1 MASRREYEMLF
12 QLNAQ
17 LGGSYNST
25 FKTAQNAIASMQKEI
40 AALSKT
46 QSDISAYQ
54 KQQSAV
60 EATQK
65 KLEVLK
71 QQYDN
76 IQKEIA
82 ETGTFSA
89 TLENRLLS
97 KQQQIDRTS
106 ASLENQTKK
115 LEDMRRALVDAGV
128 DVSNLTGETTRLG
141 NQIDELRKKQEE
153 AADQANNFGAKASAA
168 ISAVS
173 QALAS
178 AGIAKALQEIYDFF
192 AATAEASMGFESA
205 MTGVAKTTDLTNE
218 ELAAMSREIK
228 LLSTDIPVTV
238 EEFAGIG
245 EVAGQLGIAKE
256 NLLDFSTVMAML
268 ATATTMTAEE
278 GATLLAQ
285 FANITRM
292 DPSFYSNLA
301 SAIVALGNNYAT
313 TEQKITE
320 MAQGI
325 AASASLAGMS
335 EADMV
340 ALAAAVTSLGIETQA
355 GSTAMSRLISTLMT
369 AVETGEDLEEFASI
383 ANMTAG
389 EFTRLWGTNAV
400 QALQAFVVGLNDTE
414 RNGKSA
420 TVALT
425 ELGITEA
432 RMQRMIL
439 SLANSGDLLNRTLET
454 ANQAWSENTALTKE
468 AELRY
473 ATTQSQLTMMQNAY
487 NNLRIAIGDNYT
499 PVLRELYAVG
509 TDVLNNITE
518 FVQKHPELVRA
529 VTAFTAVIGTAVA
542 GLGAYA
548 AIVKIVIPLTT
559 AFTAAIPGVNVIMA
573 VVGGIALL
581 TAGIAAFAGAADTGE
596 KEIQELSAASRAQY
610 YQLEE
615 MRREYEE
622 VSAAMGET
630 SAEAQLLRRKLED
643 AEEAFEANKQ
653 TAEELEAAHREIIDS
668 YYEMAVAHEDII
680 REIEKE
686 ASSNVN
692 LMKKLEELMAVEGKT
707 AETKQEI
714 LAIVELLNEA
724 MPELSLAYDQ
734 YADSLNMSADAIR
747 AVIEAEIAREKNA
760 AYYKELKYEIS
771 READLYNNLQ
781 AHIREAAAAE
791 EELAAAQKALEEKRK
806 ELGTPIGEAAGRA
819 YAQSLMPYV
828 LAVGNATDAVN
839 KAKEKELEAQ
849 KAYDDNQAK
858 IKELTAALA
867 GYAEEM
873 GNADGVTDNLTGKIR
888 DITGRMAELAAAYE
902 EAYKAA
908 YDSISGQYNL
918 WDEAANIVATSAT
931 TINSNLESQIN
942 YWQKYNENLEKLKER
957 SADIQ
962 GLNEMIASF
971 ADGSAESVNA
981 IAGMANASDADLRK
995 MVTNWQKLK
1004 QEQETAAGS
1013 LAEIETE
1020 FKASM
1025 DNIQQELEATIAEMN
1040 LSKDA
1045 AESAKQT
1052 MQGFADGAIDML
1064 PTVQEAYK
1072 RVAQAA
1078 IAAIDSQLEIRSP
1091 SRVMEQ
1097 KAEMTWAGYINKTR
1111 ALEPEVTKVM
1121 AEISMA
1127 GIEAFPSLARNE
1139 AVSAQPGPS
1148 VGGNHIILNVSPSY
1162 SISGVGNTS
1171 DIANVLREAASDL
1184 KDYILEVLEDAGI
1197 DSARRAYA

>member
-46 QSDISAYQ
+46 QSDISAYL

-60 EATQK
+60 EASQK

-82 ETGTFSA
+82 ETGSYSS

-97 KQQQIDRTS
+97 KQQQIDRTA
-106 ASLENQTKK
+106 ASLANQTAK

-141 NQIDELRKKQEE
+141 SQIDDLRKKQEE
-153 AADQANNFGAKASAA
+153 AADSADNFGSTAVAA
-168 ISAVS
+168 FGAIGDAI
-173 QALAS
+173 AA
-178 AGIAKALQEIYDFF
+178 AGIAKALQEIYEFF
-192 AATAEASMGFESA
+192 IECAEASMEFESA
-205 MTGVAKTTDLTNE
+205 MTGVAKTTDLTDEELSAMAEEIKALSTEIPIVPE
-218 ELAAMSREIK
+218 ELAE
-228 LLSTDIPVTV
+228 
-238 EEFAGIG
+238 IG
-245 EVAGQLGIAKE
+245 EVAGQLGIAKQ

-278 GATLLAQ
+278 GATMLAQ
-285 FANITRM
+285 FANITEM
-292 DPSFYSNLA
+292 DPAYYSNLA
-301 SAIVALGNNYAT
+301 SAIVDLGNNYAT
-313 TEQKITE
+313 TEQQITE

-335 EADMV
+335 EADML
-340 ALAAAVTSLGIETQA
+340 ALAAAVTALGNGTQA
-355 GSTAMSRLISTLMT
+355 GSTAMSKLISELMK
-369 AVETGEDLEEFASI
+369 AVETGENLNEFASI
-383 ANMTAG
+383 ANMTADQ
-389 EFTRLWGTNAV
+389 FTETWGNNAV
-400 QALQAFVVGLNDTE
+400 EALQAFIVGLNDTE
-414 RNGKSA
+414 RNGRSA
-420 TVALT
+420 IVILE

-432 RMQRMIL
+432 RMQRMVL
-439 SLANSGDLLNRTLET
+439 SLANNGELLNRTLET
-454 ANQAWSENTALTKE
+454 ANQAWNKNTALVNE
-468 AELRY
+468 AEKRY

-487 NNLRIAIGDNYT
+487 NNLKIAIGDNYT
-499 PVLRELYAVG
+499 PVLRRLYSIE
-509 TDVLNNITE
+509 TEILKDVTS
-518 FVQKHPELVRA
+518 FVQEHPELVRA
-529 VTAFTAVIGTAVA
+529 VTAFIAVLGTAV
-542 GLGAYA
+542 GSLGAYA
-548 AIVKIVIPLTT
+548 AIMKVVIPLTK
-559 AFTAAIPGVNVIMA
+559 AFAASIPGVNVFMA
-573 VVGGIALL
+573 VAGGIALL
-581 TAGIAAFAGAADTGE
+581 TAGIAAFAGAADIGE
-596 KEIQELSAASRAQY
+596 NEIQELTAASRVQY
-610 YQLEE
+610 YQLED
-615 MRREYEE
+615 MRREYEK
-622 VSAAMGET
+622 VSSVMGET
-630 SAEAQLLRRKLED
+630 SVEAQLLRRKLED

-692 LMKKLEELMAVEGKT
+692 LMKKLEELTAVEGKT

-724 MPELSLAYDQ
+724 MPELGLAYDQ
-734 YADSLNMSADAIR
+734 YTDSLNMSADAIR

-760 AYYKELKYEIS
+760 AYYKELKYELS
-771 READLYNNLQ
+771 RETDLYNNLQ

-931 TINSNLESQIN
+931 TINSNLESQIG
-942 YWQKYNENLEKLKER
+942 YWQQYNDNLAKLTER
-957 SADIQ
+957 SADIE
-962 GLNEMIASF
+962 GLSEMIASF

-995 MVTNWQKLK
+995 MVTNWQKL
-1004 QEQETAAGS
+1004 QEEQKLVADS
-1013 LAEIETE
+1013 LAKLETE
-1020 FKASM
+1020 FSASM
-1025 DNIQQELEATIAEMN
+1025 DALQQELETAIEEMN
-1040 LSKDA
+1040 LNEQA
-1045 AESAKQT
+1045 AQSGKNT
-1052 MQGFADGAIDML
+1052 IQGFIDGAEDML
-1064 PTVQEAYK
+1064 PAVEAAYA
-1072 RVAQAA
+1072 RIAEAA
-1078 IAAIDSQLEIRSP
+1078 IAAIDERLDIHSP
-1091 SRVMEQ
+1091 SRVLELRGEYAISGFVKGVALMKPELIS
-1097 KAEMTWAGYINKTR
+1097 AMTSAASAAVKT
-1111 ALEPEVTKVM
+1111 VD
-1121 AEISMA
+1121 
-1127 GIEAFPSLARNE
+1127 
-1139 AVSAQPGPS
+1139 AVSVVSAVPDIAGRT
-1148 VGGNHIILNVSPSY
+1148 GGVSNPVFNISY
-1162 SISGVGNTS
+1162 NISGVGDTS
-1171 DIANVLREAASDL
+1171 ELKAMLEERDRDL
-1184 KDYILEVLEDAGI
+1184 KEYILEVLEEERI
-1197 DSARRAYA
+1197 DGARRSYA

>member
-1 MASRREYEMLF
+1 M
-12 QLNAQ
+12 
-17 LGGSYNST
+17 
-25 FKTAQNAIASMQKEI
+25 
-40 AALSKT
+40 
-46 QSDISAYQ
+46 
-54 KQQSAV
+54 
-60 EATQK
+60 
-65 KLEVLK
+65 LK

-97 KQQQIDRTS
+97 KQQQIDKTS

-192 AATAEASMGFESA
+192 AATGEASMDFESA

-383 ANMTAG
+383 ANMTAE

-487 NNLRIAIGDNYT
+487 NNLKIAIGDNFT
-499 PVLRELYAVG
+499 PALSGLYGVA
-509 TDVLNNITE
+509 TDVLNSITE
-518 FVQKHPELVRA
+518 FVEKNPELVKAITAFIGVIGVATAGLTAYVA
-529 VTAFTAVIGTAVA
+529 VTKVA
-542 GLGAYA
+542 
-548 AIVKIVIPLTT
+548 IPLMQL
-559 AFTAAIPGVNVIMA
+559 FAASIPGVNIIMA
-573 VVGGIALL
+573 VTAGVAALTGVIVGL
-581 TAGIAAFAGAADTGE
+581 TAASKRQRDEAAELTAVSRE
-596 KEIQELSAASRAQY
+596 QYYRLQELND
-610 YQLEE
+610 
-615 MRREYEE
+615 EYKKAVELY
-622 VSAAMGET
+622 GET
-630 SAEAQLLRRKLED
+630 SYEAQALRWEIED
-643 AEEAFEANKQ
+643 L
-653 TAEELEAAHREIIDS
+653 TAEYEAGKQKLSDYKAAHEELMKS
-668 YYEMAVAHEDII
+668 YSEMTASHE
-680 REIEKE
+680 ESTGQIEKE
-686 ASSNVN
+686 QRSILA
-692 LMKKLEELMAVEGKT
+692 LIGKLEELTSTTESA
-707 AETKQEI
+707 AENKQAI
-714 LAIVELLNEA
+714 LSIIEALNEQV
-724 MPELSLAYDQ
+724 PELALNYDDVINSSEGFI
-734 YADSLNMSADAIR
+734 DSL
-747 AVIEAEIAREKNA
+747 
-760 AYYKELKYEIS
+760 Y
-771 READLYNNLQ
+771 
-781 AHIREAAAAE
+781 
-791 EELAAAQKALEEKRK
+791 
-806 ELGTPIGEAAGRA
+806 
-819 YAQSLMPYV
+819 
-828 LAVGNATDAVN
+828 
-839 KAKEKELEAQ
+839 
-849 KAYDDNQAK
+849 
-858 IKELTAALA
+858 
-867 GYAEEM
+867 
-873 GNADGVTDNLTGKIR
+873 
-888 DITGRMAELAAAYE
+888 
-902 EAYKAA
+902 
-908 YDSISGQYNL
+908 
-918 WDEAANIVATSAT
+918 
-931 TINSNLESQIN
+931 
-942 YWQKYNENLEKLKER
+942 
-957 SADIQ
+957 
-962 GLNEMIASF
+962 
-971 ADGSAESVNA
+971 A
-981 IAGMANASDADLRK
+981 IA
-995 MVTNWQKLK
+995 
-1004 QEQETAAGS
+1004 E
-1013 LAEIETE
+1013 
-1020 FKASM
+1020 
-1025 DNIQQELEATIAEMN
+1025 
-1040 LSKDA
+1040 
-1045 AESAKQT
+1045 
-1052 MQGFADGAIDML
+1052 
-1064 PTVQEAYK
+1064 
-1072 RVAQAA
+1072 AQAA
-1078 IAAIDSQLEIRSP
+1078 P
-1091 SRVMEQ
+1091 S
-1097 KAEMTWAGYINKTR
+1097 KA
-1111 ALEPEVTKVM
+1111 
-1121 AEISMA
+1121 
-1127 GIEAFPSLARNE
+1127 
-1139 AVSAQPGPS
+1139 
-1148 VGGNHIILNVSPSY
+1148 
-1162 SISGVGNTS
+1162 
-1171 DIANVLREAASDL
+1171 
-1184 KDYILEVLEDAGI
+1184 
-1197 DSARRAYA
+1197 

>member
-1 MASRREYEMLF
+1 MASRKEYEMLF

-192 AATAEASMGFESA
+192 AATAEASMDFESA

-369 AVETGEDLEEFASI
+369 AVETGENLDEFASI
-383 ANMTAG
+383 ANMTAE
-389 EFTRLWGTNAV
+389 EFTRAWGNNAV
-400 QALQAFVVGLNDTE
+400 KALQAFVVGLNDTE

-432 RMQRMIL
+432 RMQRMVL

-454 ANQAWSENTALTKE
+454 ANQAWNENTALTKE
-468 AELRY
+468 ASLRY

-487 NNLRIAIGDNYT
+487 NNLKIAIGDNFT
-499 PVLRELYAVG
+499 PALRGLYGVA
-509 TDVLNNITE
+509 TDVLNSITE
-518 FVQKHPELVRA
+518 FVEKNPELVKAITAFIGVIGVATAGLTAYVA
-529 VTAFTAVIGTAVA
+529 VTKVA
-542 GLGAYA
+542 
-548 AIVKIVIPLTT
+548 IPLMQL
-559 AFTAAIPGVNVIMA
+559 FAASIPGVNIIMA
-573 VVGGIALL
+573 VTAGVAALTGVIVGL
-581 TAGIAAFAGAADTGE
+581 TAASKRQRDEAAELTAVSRE
-596 KEIQELSAASRAQY
+596 QYYRLQELND
-610 YQLEE
+610 
-615 MRREYEE
+615 EYKKAVELY
-622 VSAAMGET
+622 GET
-630 SAEAQLLRRKLED
+630 SYEAQALRWEIED
-643 AEEAFEANKQ
+643 L
-653 TAEELEAAHREIIDS
+653 TAEYEAGKQKLSDYKAAHEELMQS
-668 YYEMAVAHEDII
+668 YSEMTASHSETAG
-680 REIEKE
+680 EIEKE
-686 ASSNVN
+686 HRSTLA
-692 LMKKLEELMAVEGKT
+692 LIAKLEELTATTDSAAENQQAILSIIEALNEQVPELALNYEDVVNPAGKFIDSIYAI
-707 AETKQEI
+707 AEAQAAQAKLEAQWKEYIDRVGQHEALKSAKEAAEQNARIAQEQYESAKKAYDSAKALTYKDYRGNAYANAAREAEEAYKRAKQE
-714 LAIVELLNEA
+714 LEVYNEA
-724 MPELSLAYDQ
+724 LDEATAAY
-734 YADSLNMSADAIR
+734 
-747 AVIEAEIAREKNA
+747 EENA
-760 AYYKELKYEIS
+760 AKIAELE
-771 READLYNNLQ
+771 EAFRLYQ
-781 AHIREAAAAE
+781 KAQEEAAA
-791 EELAAAQKALEEKRK
+791 
-806 ELGTPIGEAAGRA
+806 TGENFREVINSVK
-819 YAQSLMPYV
+819 Q
-828 LAVGNATDAVN
+828 
-839 KAKEKELEAQ
+839 
-849 KAYDDNQAK
+849 
-858 IKELTAALA
+858 
-867 GYAEEM
+867 EM
-873 GNADGVTDNLTGKIR
+873 N
-888 DITGRMAELAAAYE
+888 ELAAAYE
-902 EAYKAA
+902 EAYNAA
-908 YDSISGQYNL
+908 LDSISGQYNL
-918 WDEAANIVATSAT
+918 WDEAADIVATSASK
-931 TINSNLESQIN
+931 INSNLESQIN

-957 SADIQ
+957 SADIE

-1040 LSKDA
+1040 LSEDA
-1045 AESAKQT
+1045 AKSAKQT

-1148 VGGNHIILNVSPSY
+1148 VGGNHIILTVSPSY

-1171 DIANVLREAASDL
+1171 DIATVLKEAASDL
-1184 KDYILEVLEDAGI
+1184 KDYILDVLEDAGI

>member
-97 KQQQIDRTS
+97 KQQQIDKTS

-192 AATAEASMGFESA
+192 AATAEASMDFESA
-205 MTGVAKTTDLTNE
+205 MTGVAKTTDLTNK

-285 FANITRM
+285 FANITQM

-383 ANMTAG
+383 ANMTAE

-400 QALQAFVVGLNDTE
+400 KALQAFVVGLNDTE

-454 ANQAWSENTALTKE
+454 ANQAWNENTALTKE
-468 AELRY
+468 ASLRY

-487 NNLRIAIGDNYT
+487 NNLKIAIGDNFT
-499 PVLRELYAVG
+499 PALRGLYGVS
-509 TDVLNNITE
+509 TDVLNSITE
-518 FVQKHPELVRA
+518 FVEKNPELVKAITAFIGVIGVATAGLTAYVA
-529 VTAFTAVIGTAVA
+529 VTKVA
-542 GLGAYA
+542 
-548 AIVKIVIPLTT
+548 IPLMQL
-559 AFTAAIPGVNVIMA
+559 FAASIPGVNIIMA
-573 VVGGIALL
+573 VTAGVAALTGVIVGL
-581 TAGIAAFAGAADTGE
+581 TAASKRQRDEAAELTAVSRE
-596 KEIQELSAASRAQY
+596 QYYRLQELND
-610 YQLEE
+610 
-615 MRREYEE
+615 EYKKAVELY
-622 VSAAMGET
+622 GET
-630 SAEAQLLRRKLED
+630 SYEAQALRWEIED
-643 AEEAFEANKQ
+643 L
-653 TAEELEAAHREIIDS
+653 TAEYEAGKQKLSDYKAAHEELMQS
-668 YYEMAVAHEDII
+668 YSEMTASHSETAG
-680 REIEKE
+680 EIEKE
-686 ASSNVN
+686 HRSTLA
-692 LMKKLEELMAVEGKT
+692 LIAKLEELTATTDSAAENQQAILSIIEALNEQVPELALNYEDVVNPAGKFIDSIYAI
-707 AETKQEI
+707 AEAQAAQAKLEAQWKEYIDRVGQHEALKSAKEAAEQNARIAQEQYESAKKAYDSAKALTYKDYRGNSYANAAREAEEAYKRAKQE
-714 LAIVELLNEA
+714 LEVYNEA
-724 MPELSLAYDQ
+724 LDEATAAY
-734 YADSLNMSADAIR
+734 
-747 AVIEAEIAREKNA
+747 EENA
-760 AYYKELKYEIS
+760 AKIAELE
-771 READLYNNLQ
+771 EAFRLYQ
-781 AHIREAAAAE
+781 KAQEEAAA
-791 EELAAAQKALEEKRK
+791 
-806 ELGTPIGEAAGRA
+806 TGENFREVINSVK
-819 YAQSLMPYV
+819 Q
-828 LAVGNATDAVN
+828 
-839 KAKEKELEAQ
+839 
-849 KAYDDNQAK
+849 
-858 IKELTAALA
+858 
-867 GYAEEM
+867 EM
-873 GNADGVTDNLTGKIR
+873 N
-888 DITGRMAELAAAYE
+888 ELAAAYE
-902 EAYKAA
+902 EAYNAA
-908 YDSISGQYNL
+908 LDSISGQYNL
-918 WDEAANIVATSAT
+918 WDEAADIVATSASK
-931 TINSNLESQIN
+931 INSNLESQIN

-957 SADIQ
+957 SADIE

-1040 LSKDA
+1040 LSEDA
-1045 AESAKQT
+1045 AKSAKQT

-1148 VGGNHIILNVSPSY
+1148 VGGNHIILTVSPSY

-1171 DIANVLREAASDL
+1171 DIATVLKEAASDL
-1184 KDYILEVLEDAGI
+1184 KDYILDVLEDAGI
-1197 DSARRAYA
+1197 DSARRSYA